1 MIDATEIVVIGSG
14 ALGSSTAFHLAKAGR
29 DVVLLDKNE
38 IASQTSPRA
47 AGLSGQVR
55 ATPGMTRLARRGV
68 QKIMAF
74 TEETGQPMEVYQPG
88 SLKIAR
94 RPAHVQQLREEVAR
108 GQVAGLAID
117 FITEAEAQRLMP
129 FFRPEG
135 VLGVTW
141 SRSDIYLEP
150 VQVPRGYAQAAA
162 LLGATVLPHT
172 EVTGI
177 VVEGGRAE
185 RVLTSKGEIR
195 CKAVVDAA
203 GAWTRVLAGEAG
215 GALGLVPTRHQL
227 MITNPIEGVHPD
239 IPIARVIDCN
249 VYIRPEKGGL
259 MLGGYEPDP
268 MMMDMLTAGR
278 DFTIAQLVL
287 DIGVLR
293 RLADQVRVQ
302 FPIFQDPTVTLREHR
317 GGLPTMTPDGHH
329 AVGPVPGVEGMYVI
343 SGCNVGGLTVAPALG
358 EALADWI
365 VTGAPSEDIAPLT
378 PRRPA
383 MQPGSEHRLEQ
394 LCREHYAH
402 HYWSAASLPKHIKAK
417 GEDEAYSVHS
427 NDI

>member
-1 MIDATEIVVIGSG
+1 MIDATDVVVIGSG
-14 ALGSSTAFHLAKAGR
+14 SLGSSTAFHLARAGR
-29 DVVLLDKNE
+29 QVVVLDKND

-55 ATPGMTRLARRGV
+55 ATPGMTRLAQRGV

-74 TEETGQPMEVYQPG
+74 TEETGQSMEVYQPG

-94 RPAHVQQLREEVAR
+94 LPEHLQQLREEVAR
-108 GQVAGLAID
+108 GQAAGLAID
-117 FITEAEAQRLMP
+117 FISAAEAQRLMP

-150 VQVPRGYAQAAA
+150 VQVPLGYARAAEA
-162 LLGATVLPHT
+162 LGATVLPHT

-177 VVEGGRAE
+177 VVEGGRAD

-195 CKAVVDAA
+195 CEAVVDAA
-203 GAWTRVLAGEAG
+203 GAWTRALAGQAG

-268 MMMDMLTAGR
+268 MMMMDMLGAGR
-278 DFTIAQLVL
+278 DFTIAQLAL
-287 DIGVLR
+287 DLGVLR
-293 RLADQVRVQ
+293 RLADQVRLQ

-329 AVGPVPGVEGMYVI
+329 AVGPVPDIEGMYVI
-343 SGCNVGGLTVAPALG
+343 SGCNVGGLTIAPALG

-378 PRRPA
+378 PRRAA
-383 MQPGSEHRLEQ
+383 MRPGSEQRLEQ

-402 HYWSAASLPKHIKAK
+402 HYWSAASLPPQLAIA
-417 GEDEAYSVHS
+417 S
-427 NDI
+427 